1 MEHQVQGRMPW
12 AALTGLVGLAA
23 LAITISF
30 SLLPAVTAAG
40 GCVAGNTLM
49 EFEFARTLGELQQVL
64 HAPGDAC
71 RAPTLAAMDQ
81 SNTLDVFVFIPTY
94 TAFTILAALFL
105 GDGRLR
111 RPLVMAAIA
120 ASAVA
125 LVADYVETTRLL
137 AITKDVEA
145 NAGLAPVASLAA
157 WIKFG
162 ALAVNA
168 LLLAGLCFTTEPR
181 RRILGA
187 LCVLPIIGFGL
198 ALASP
203 ALHGMMTLGFV
214 ASWLPLTLVALW
226 TAFRPGRAAAAP
238 AAA

>member
-1 MEHQVQGRMPW
+1 MEHQSAGRRPW

-30 SLLPAVTAAG
+30 SLLPAAAAAG
-40 GCVAGNTLM
+40 ACVARDTLIR
-49 EFEFARTLGELQQVL
+49 FEFATTLPELQQVL

-81 SNTLDVFVFIPTY
+81 SNLLDVALFIPTY
-94 TAFTILAALFL
+94 TAFTVLAALFL
-105 GDGRLR
+105 AGGALR
-111 RPLVMAAIA
+111 RPLVLAAIA

-145 NAGLAPVASLAA
+145 NAGLAPIAALSA

-162 ALAVNA
+162 ALALNA
-168 LLLAGLCFTTEPR
+168 LFLAGLCFTGEPR

-187 LCVLPIIGFGL
+187 LLVLPALGFAA
-198 ALASP
+198 ALADP
-203 ALHGMMTLGFV
+203 EQHRLMTLGFV
-214 ASWLPLTLVALW
+214 ASWLPLTLMALW
-226 TAFRPGRAAAAP
+226 TAFGSRRAATP

>member
-1 MEHQVQGRMPW
+1 MQDQTTGRAPW
-12 AALTGLVGLAA
+12 AALAGLVGLAA

-30 SLLPAVTAAG
+30 RMLPAMTAAG
-40 GCVAGNTLM
+40 TCVTGDTLIR
-49 EFEFARTLGELQQVL
+49 FEFARTLADLQGLL

-71 RAPTLAAMDQ
+71 RAPAIAAMDQ
-81 SNTLDVFVFIPTY
+81 SNLVDVIAFIPTY
-94 TAFTILAALFL
+94 TAFTVLAALFL
-105 GDGRLR
+105 AGGAVR
-111 RPLVMAAIA
+111 RPLVLAALA

-125 LVADYVETTRLL
+125 LAADYSETLRLL

-145 NAGLAPVASLAA
+145 NAGLAPAAAISA

-162 ALAVNA
+162 ALALNA
-168 LLLAGLCFTTEPR
+168 LLLAGLCFTSAPR

-187 LCVLPIIGFGL
+187 LLVLPILAFAVMLAQPAQHGL
-198 ALASP
+198 LTLA
-203 ALHGMMTLGFV
+203 FV

-226 TAFRPGRAAAAP
+226 TAFRPRVAAP